1 MANQGTRQFILDSAK
16 SFGLSS
22 PADIQTPRHAPK
34 TARKNL
40 LLFSANHTESLKTV
54 ANGCQKYLV
63 KSPDQLESLAYTLA
77 ERREHLKLRGFGIT
91 NGSYLFQLISHAKDQ
106 RQGPG
111 KVAFV
116 FTGQGAQWVHMGREL
131 IREYPAFGK
140 SLNAMDRVLQSL
152 EHAPTWKIVDT
163 LLNVEDKTILAKP
176 EFSQPICT
184 ALQIALVDFL
194 AAWQVTPA
202 AIIGHSSGEIAAT
215 YAAGALSMREAVI
228 VAFYRGYVCSKSQK
242 RGGMAA
248 VGLGRGDIQ
257 PYLAP
262 GIRIA
267 CENSGKSVTLSGD
280 VQPLEESM
288 AAIKED
294 HPDTL
299 VRKLQVEVA
308 YHSRKCI
315 IEPRCTQP
323 FIV

>member
-1 MANQGTRQFILDSAK
+1 VSNQGTRQFILDSAR

-22 PADIQTPRHAPK
+22 PPDTQTL
-34 TARKNL
+34 TRKNL
-40 LLFSANHTESLKTV
+40 LLFSANHTESLTTV
-54 ANGCQKYLV
+54 ANGCQKYLE
-63 KSPDQLESLAYTLA
+63 KSPDQLESLCYTLA

-91 NGSYLFQLISHAKDQ
+91 NGSSPFQLISYTKDQ

-116 FTGQGAQWVHMGREL
+116 FTGQGAQWVHMGRGL
-131 IREYPAFGK
+131 IREYPAFRE
-140 SLNAMDRVLQSL
+140 SLDTMDQILQSL
-152 EHAPTWKIVDT
+152 EHAPTWKIRDT
-163 LLNVEDKTILAKP
+163 LLNVEDKTILTKP

-202 AIIGHSSGEIAAT
+202 AVIGHSSGEIAAA

-228 VAFYRGYVCSKSQK
+228 IAFYRGYVCSKPQK
-242 RGGMAA
+242 PGGMAA
-248 VGLGRGDIQ
+248 IGLGRGDVQ
-257 PYLAP
+257 PYLIP
-262 GIRIA
+262 GVQIA

-280 VQPLEESM
+280 VQPLEESIT
-288 AAIKED
+288 AIKKD

-308 YHSRKCI
+308 YHSRKCVI
-315 IEPRCTQP
+315 DTRCTQS